1 MRLAALTAG
10 LTLGLACSSP
20 SAPSPTPLANTFES
34 AEALATALLGRLA
47 ARDSQAVAAM
57 ALTEAEFRDHVWPEL
72 PASLPERN
80 VPFEYAWG
88 QMKQR
93 SDASLAGILGRYG
106 GRTLTLRAVA
116 FTGETTT
123 YRTFVVR
130 RDSEIVA
137 ADETGRE
144 WILRLFGSMLV
155 KDGRHKV
162 FSFVVD
168 D

>member
-1 MRLAALTAG
+1 MRLAALAAG
-10 LTLGLACSSP
+10 LSLAVACSSP
-20 SAPSPTPLANTFES
+20 SAPSAVPLSHTFES
-34 AEALATALLGRLA
+34 AEALATALLARLA
-47 ARDSQAVAAM
+47 ARDTQGVSAM

-72 PASLPERN
+72 PASQPERN

-93 SDASLAGILGRYG
+93 SDGHLAGILSRYS
-106 GRTLTLRAVA
+106 GRTLTLRRIG
-116 FTGETTT
+116 FTGETTK
-123 YRTFVVR
+123 YRTFVVQ

-137 ADETGRE
+137 ADDTGRE

-155 KDGRHKV
+155 KDGRCKV